1 MDNILNVNPWSVNE
15 GGWITIFIF
24 STLIYVQYSQVK
36 IEDIQMHIVL
46 LSSQKKNII
55 FFLQIRFQKAVL
67 IIMVRSLFLIISLIE
82 EIYKTDNFRV
92 KNYYQRKH
100 NCNYIKQQSWAPPSH
115 CVHIN
120 A

>member
-36 IEDIQMHIVL
+36 IEDIHMHIVL

-55 FFLQIRFQKAVL
+55 FFYKYGFKK
-67 IIMVRSLFLIISLIE
+67 LF
-82 EIYKTDNFRV
+82 
-92 KNYYQRKH
+92 
-100 NCNYIKQQSWAPPSH
+100 
-115 CVHIN
+115 
-120 A
+120 